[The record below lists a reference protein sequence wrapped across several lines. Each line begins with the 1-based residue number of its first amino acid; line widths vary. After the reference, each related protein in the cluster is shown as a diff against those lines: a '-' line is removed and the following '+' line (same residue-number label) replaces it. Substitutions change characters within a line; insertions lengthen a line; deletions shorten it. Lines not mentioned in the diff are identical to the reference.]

1 MAQRDEKASD
11 GAKADNKA
19 ARDAKREGRTY
30 YNRPPQVGGPQSDPH
45 NNPSD
50 SPGASSSR
58 SRSTTSGADKSTSAS
73 SGRGGGS
80 APGSTSSHEMRKRN
94 DMRKSPRK

>member
-1 MAQRDEKASD
+1 MTQRIEENQHGEKAL
-11 GAKADNKA
+11 
-19 ARDAKREGRTY
+19 RQAKREGRTY
-30 YNRPPQVGGPQSDPH
+30 YNRPPHTGGPQSDPH
-45 NNPSD
+45 NLPSD

-80 APGSTSSHEMRKRN
+80 APGATSSSAMRKRPL
-94 DMRKSPRK
+94 S